1 MLFAPISEIFVPD
14 HMLNLGKMFSSC
26 KSGCGSMGQIFSQ
39 ATVIPIIPISH
50 LAFLNLLFLM
60 SSLLKYIWLRMWI
73 RRSASARCSPPTFY
87 YMQVWQLS
95 LLLWLPD
102 VSQDIILWVT
112 FSFAKRHR
120 KFLCWVYS
128 PWWTYTHTCT
138 HIFKQKINY
147 HF

>member
-60 SSLLKYIWLRMWI
+60 SSLLKYM
-73 RRSASARCSPPTFY
+73 
-87 YMQVWQLS
+87 VK
-95 LLLWLPD
+95 D
-102 VSQDIILWVT
+102 VN
-112 FSFAKRHR
+112 
-120 KFLCWVYS
+120 
-128 PWWTYTHTCT
+128 
-138 HIFKQKINY
+138 QKICQCQMFST
-147 HF
+147 HVLLHASMTTLPIIMVA